1 MREVGT
7 NASPGRTDHMA
18 AEAGKARAQ
27 QRQHLRAVEGS
38 EGRVGDLRHLRD
50 GRVRRRAEQYRQDDT
65 LPDAP
70 ADQGARP
77 TVARTPSVP
86 VFASFRSKKF
96 STAASTVTAF
106 AQRIM

>member
-7 NASPGRTDHMA
+7 NASTGCTNDMA
-18 AEAGKARAQ
+18 AKAGKARAQ
-27 QRQHLRAVEGS
+27 ERQHLRAVEGS
-38 EGRVGDLRHLRD
+38 ERRVGDLRHLRD
-50 GRVRRRAEQYRQDDT
+50 GRVWRRAEHYRHDDT
-65 LPDAP
+65 LPGAP

-77 TVARTPSVP
+77 TVARTPSAP
-86 VFASFRSKKF
+86 IFASFRSKKF